1 MGDHGRALR
10 NANRLHVSYEPL
22 QGDLGSSG
30 FDSLPFLSDQLVDL
44 SHAKSRI
51 RSLYALESSLA

>member
-1 MGDHGRALR
+1 
-10 NANRLHVSYEPL
+10 
-22 QGDLGSSG
+22 
-30 FDSLPFLSDQLVDL
+30 LPFLSDQLVDL